1 MPHCV
6 ARSQK
11 CTRARSEDIL
21 CHRMHS
27 STRHNT
33 PNAGKNTVSTSAMFK
48 HCNAEPRVED
58 CLFLL
63 SLQHTTWPSKP
74 QPCHVL
80 LPCLLCPCQWAEHWF
95 WMIEQKFK
103 RTAMFL
109 WTYIEKTLQK
119 KICSTCWLQTLRNSM
134 KELMLSN
141 KKKSWQVFSCSQHF
155 FYSLDF
161 RRVSSRRQKC

>member
-1 MPHCV
+1 MPRIPPLIAGHKASRFHQTLEIELTSILLQSGVEQVPRMPCKMAIKKKLGKICSTEVAKVPHCV

-95 WMIEQKFK
+95 
-103 RTAMFL
+103 
-109 WTYIEKTLQK
+109 
-119 KICSTCWLQTLRNSM
+119 
-134 KELMLSN
+134 
-141 KKKSWQVFSCSQHF
+141 
-155 FYSLDF
+155 
-161 RRVSSRRQKC
+161 